1 MSLLSLSLSLVRRS
15 EEKRARA
22 FLFLKL
28 NFKKGL
34 THKRESE
41 KYAKERDLRRKTR
54 VLIRETTTGNNTVIT
69 EILRISLSLKK
80 MRFFGWR
87 RRDMHLLLLLLSLFC
102 LSLSLRWRES
112 IFFKRDER
120 RLRAAARVERD
131 WRFFFGD

>member
-34 THKRESE
+34 TKESE
-41 KYAKERDLRRKTR
+41 KYAKERDLRKTR

-69 EILRISLSLKK
+69 TRRGMNKRNNGDFTNFVKFGKCVFSDGDGICIFFSLSL
-80 MRFFGWR
+80 
-87 RRDMHLLLLLLSLFC
+87 C
-102 LSLSLRWRES
+102 LSSLRVD
-112 IFFKRDER
+112 FF
-120 RLRAAARVERD
+120 
-131 WRFFFGD
+131 